1 MNTKKWFPLQ
11 KKQQKKEAAA
21 EMAKAEGLMA
31 KLSVKYATLVI
42 SDDWTEKN
50 TTEYKKLTEKL
61 GAAQKTFGKKVGKDI
76 GKAAKDVGNAA
87 KDFGKD
93 MGKAGKKLGK
103 DLKKLFD

>member
-1 MNTKKWFPLQ
+1 MFPIGGDSFGLPA
-11 KKQQKKEAAA
+11 ENAAI
-21 EMAKAEGLMA
+21 KH
-31 KLSVKYATLVI
+31 SI
-42 SDDWTEKN
+42 HPHDWTEKN
-50 TTEYKKLTEKL
+50 TTEYKKLTEKF

-93 MGKAGKKLGK
+93 MEKAGKKLGK